1 MNNRSTDAL
10 RQLPPA
16 TLGVIAIC
24 VFLFIIQIT
33 MTWDIQLFTMCP
45 RLILFMNEY
54 YRIFTSV
61 FFHANLMHIGMNM
74 LSTSTISTVL
84 EKRIGTLR
92 LIVSIWWSILL
103 TSIIYIIIAYTAY
116 IIFGYDTWMYQHS
129 IGFSGIIFHLSVLE
143 SYLHPGQRSV
153 FGFFSVP
160 SFVYPWA
167 LLLILQLIMPNLSFL
182 GHLSGIL
189 TGTLEYYGVWDRFL
203 FLSDSFLIEIESLP
217 IMTRLVSLDNFVPT
231 SISTQQALRSSSSSS
246 SSADWSSTSSSSSSS
261 LFQSIRKIL
270 NTILK
275 FFRDLLETILVCICG
290 RNYRLA
296 NSNIFRFWER
306 LTLRRHSSNNNNN
319 NENENNNIIE
329 CGIIRPPEFYEG
341 DDLLDKENSIASQE
355 REPILSRIV

>member
-16 TLGVIAIC
+16 TLAVISIC

-33 MTWDIQLFTMCP
+33 MNWNIQLLTMCP

-54 YRIFTSV
+54 FRIFTSV

-92 LIVSIWWSILL
+92 LIFSIWWSIIL
-103 TSIIYIIIAYTAY
+103 TSTIYIIIAYTAY
-116 IIFGYDTWMYQHS
+116 IIFGYDKWMYQHS

-189 TGTLEYYGVWDRFL
+189 TGTLEYYGVWDRLL

-217 IMTRLVSLDNFVPT
+217 IMRKLVSLDNFVPT
-231 SISTQQALRSSSSSS
+231 SISTQQALRSSSS
-246 SSADWSSTSSSSSSS
+246 ADSSSSSSS
-261 LFQSIRKIL
+261 SFQSIRKIL
-270 NTILK
+270 NIILK
-275 FFRDLLETILVCICG
+275 FFRDVLETILVCICG

-296 NSNIFRFWER
+296 NSNFFRFWER
-306 LTLRRHSSNNNNN
+306 LTLRRHSNNNND
-319 NENENNNIIE
+319 NNNIIE

-341 DDLLDKENSIASQE
+341 DDLLDEEKNIASQE

>member
-1 MNNRSTDAL
+1 
-10 RQLPPA
+10 
-16 TLGVIAIC
+16 
-24 VFLFIIQIT
+24 
-33 MTWDIQLFTMCP
+33 
-45 RLILFMNEY
+45 
-54 YRIFTSV
+54 
-61 FFHANLMHIGMNM
+61 
-74 LSTSTISTVL
+74 
-84 EKRIGTLR
+84 
-92 LIVSIWWSILL
+92 
-103 TSIIYIIIAYTAY
+103 
-116 IIFGYDTWMYQHS
+116 MYQHS

-189 TGTLEYYGVWDRFL
+189 TGTLEYYGVWDRLL

-217 IMTRLVSLDNFVPT
+217 IMRRLVSLDNFVPT
-231 SISTQQALRSSSSSS
+231 SISTQQALRSSSN
-246 SSADWSSTSSSSSSS
+246 SADWSSSSSSSS

-270 NTILK
+270 NIILK
-275 FFRDLLETILVCICG
+275 FFRDVLETILVCICG

-306 LTLRRHSSNNNNN
+306 LTLRRHSNNNNN
-319 NENENNNIIE
+319 NNNNSENNNIIE

-341 DDLLDKENSIASQE
+341 DDLLLDEEKSIASQE